1 MQGLA
6 TAELALAMVAELV
19 PSSVVVKRVRLA
31 SATMEQPL
39 AMEQAMSLVAGQSD
53 SVRPHMPDSAIIH
66 TLRVAI
72 ATSVATE
79 VALHKVRVQM
89 VEAVVQASL
98 IKDHYSPRN
107 QSGARAHHL

>member
-1 MQGLA
+1 
-6 TAELALAMVAELV
+6 MVAELV

-31 SATMEQPL
+31 SATVEQPL
-39 AMEQAMSLVAGQSD
+39 TMEQAMSLVAEQSD
-53 SVRPHMPDSAIIH
+53 SVRPYMPDSAIIH

-98 IKDHYSPRN
+98 IKDHCSPRN